1 MPHPRSRSPQ
11 LPRRSVPQAEPSLR
25 WNTVAL
31 AIAMAAV
38 AIGCRRIGLAEASRR
53 SRNELDAAAARQRTL
68 LAAERE
74 RLHDALHA
82 ERERS
87 RDRVERK
94 LLDRG
99 AVLLTELT
107 QAVAEMNLD
116 TRGRP
121 PVTDAR
127 RELGRELAV
136 FQGQLSLWFDERS
149 EVVAAFE
156 DAIAL
161 TEWLASWIGELRDA
175 ARHLDEE
182 SGRTRPPSPEQAL
195 ADLIATRKRYISAA
209 HAHLHH

>member
-1 MPHPRSRSPQ
+1 M
-11 LPRRSVPQAEPSLR
+11 R

-38 AIGCRRIGLAEASRR
+38 AIGCRLIGLAEASRR

-87 RDRVERK
+87 RNRVERK

-99 AVLLTELT
+99 AVVLTELT
-107 QAVAEMNLD
+107 QAVAEMKPD

-121 PVTDAR
+121 PVTDAW

-161 TEWLASWIGELRDA
+161 TERLASWIGELRDA

-182 SGRTRPPSPEQAL
+182 RSGRTRPPSPEQAL